1 MTTVTFHDLGII
13 EQITRV
19 LDESNYITPTPIQFK
34 ALPLILDNQD
44 VLGIAQTGT
53 GKTAAFSLP
62 LLQNLFQTQS
72 NPKPRTVR
80 ALILAPTRELV
91 IQIADSCK
99 KYGKYLSLRQTS
111 IYGGVHQNTQVKI
124 MSKGV
129 DLLIATPGRLL
140 DLINQGHVDLGSTTH
155 LILDEADRMFDLG
168 FIVDIKKIIAKIPAK
183 RQTILFSATMPK
195 SINDLANTAMKNHKV
210 IEISPEVVTVKNIDQ
225 SLHFIRKSDKS
236 ALLVKLLKDD
246 AINKAIIFIKTKH
259 NADRVAQVLKHNDIL
274 SDTIH
279 GDKSHGL
286 RQRALES
293 FKNSKTNVLI
303 ATDIASRGIDFKD
316 ITHVINYDLPNE
328 VENYVHRI
336 GRTARAGTKGI
347 AISFCDETERKIL
360 QNIEKIIKM
369 RLKVVPTPGFDKLE
383 ALPPMEPKTDFFS
396 RKKQFGGSRRPGG
409 FGDRSARPRS
419 DSSERSERS
428 FGDRK
433 PSGFGDRPS
442 RPRSDSSERSERSF
456 SDRKPGGFGDR
467 PSRPRSDSAE
477 RSERSFSDRK
487 PSGFGDRPARPR
499 SDSAERPARSFGD
512 RKPSAFGDRPARPR
526 SDSSERSERSFSDRK
541 PGGFGGRPARPRSD
555 SAERSERSFGDRKPG
570 GFGDRPSRPR
580 SDSAERPARSFS
592 DRKPSG
598 FGDRPA
604 RPRSDSAERPARN
617 AGGERDYGKTTF
629 KKPTTG
635 SFQKRKKVDFITK
648 KSS

>member
-1 MTTVTFHDLGII
+1 MTTPTFHDLGII
-13 EQITRV
+13 EPITRV
-19 LDESNYITPTPIQFK
+19 LDENNYITPTPIQSK

-91 IQIADSCK
+91 IQIANSCRI
-99 KYGKYLSLRQTS
+99 YGKYLSLRQTS
-111 IYGGVHQNTQVKI
+111 IYGGVHQSTQVKI

-195 SINDLANTAMKNHKV
+195 SINDLANSAMRNHKV

-236 ALLVKLLKDD
+236 ALLVKLLKDELV
-246 AINKAIIFIKTKH
+246 NKAIIFIKTKH

-409 FGDRSARPRS
+409 FGDRPARPRSDSSDRSDRRPRS

-428 FGDRK
+428 AG
-433 PSGFGDRPS
+433 
-442 RPRSDSSERSERSF
+442 SERSF
-456 SDRKPGGFGDR
+456 SDRKPSGFGGR
-467 PSRPRSDSAE
+467 PARPRSDSSERPE
-477 RSERSFSDRK
+477 RSFSDRKPSGFGGRPARPRSESSDRPERSFSDRKPSGFGGRPARPRSESSDRPERSFSDRK

-499 SDSAERPARSFGD
+499 SDSAERP
-512 RKPSAFGDRPARPR
+512 
-526 SDSSERSERSFSDRK
+526 E
-541 PGGFGGRPARPRSD
+541 
-555 SAERSERSFGDRKPG
+555 
-570 GFGDRPSRPR
+570 
-580 SDSAERPARSFS
+580 RSFS

-598 FGDRPA
+598 FGGRPA
-604 RPRSDSAERPARN
+604 RPRSESSDRPARN
-617 AGGERDYGKTTF
+617 AGAERDYGKSAF

-635 SFQKRKKVDFITK
+635 SFQKRKKVDFISK